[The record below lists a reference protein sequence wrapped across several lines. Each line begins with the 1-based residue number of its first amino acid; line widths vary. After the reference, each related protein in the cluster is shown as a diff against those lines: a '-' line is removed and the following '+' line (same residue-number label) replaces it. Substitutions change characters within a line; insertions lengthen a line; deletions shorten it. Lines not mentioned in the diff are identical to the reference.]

1 MVCELNL
8 NKADIYEG
16 MIFASSSVSQGSSTL
31 SFFATKFLKLFRKP
45 VSFGVILDNALL
57 LLKCVLFQRC

>member
-16 MIFASSSVSQGSSTL
+16 MIFASSSVSEGSSTQ
-31 SFFATKFLKLFRKP
+31 
-45 VSFGVILDNALL
+45 LL
-57 LLKCVLFQRC
+57 CHEIF